1 MEGECQCYSP
11 NGCDTVDVG
20 AFDRHALQHKHCYH
34 ISVQAAKHISFQA
47 ARPCNTESG
56 AATDHTMT
64 LVSMLP
70 VAKRLLSGAQD
81 TQVIFAE

>member
-34 ISVQAAKHISFQA
+34 ISVEAAG
-47 ARPCNTESG
+47 PCNTESG